1 MAAIAFTLLGLD
13 QLTKWLVVQ
22 RLDLGSEI
30 LVFPGF
36 FNLVHWG
43 NTGAAW
49 SLFHGNN
56 FVLAAVSAVALVLL
70 YLARNYFEG
79 HTVPGQF
86 ALGMIFGGIVGNL
99 IDRLVHHHVVD
110 FLYFHVIRRD
120 GEVLGFPAFNVAD
133 SGICTGVAII
143 FLLSWMPRKVET
155 RRDPATGR
163 VVPVVDATEIGGGA
177 GKVEGRR

>member
-1 MAAIAFTLLGLD
+1 MAVIALALLALD
-13 QLTKWLVVQ
+13 QFTKWWVV
-22 RLDLGSEI
+22 RGLDLGAEV

-56 FVLAAVSAVALVLL
+56 FALAAVSAVALVVL
-70 YLARNYFEG
+70 YRARRYFEG
-79 HTVPGQF
+79 DTVPGQV

-133 SGICTGVAII
+133 SGICTGVGIV
-143 FLLSWMPRKVET
+143 FLLSWLPRRAET

-163 VVPVVDATEIGGGA
+163 LVPVVDATEVGGGT
-177 GKVEGRR
+177 KD